1 MDGLYRVFGVMFK
14 VYSQG
19 LFLDSVSP
27 APLFSSWN
35 HLIQAGCQI
44 IQAERGFYYQLLL
57 AKKFDVIKLGR
68 LVNQVATPNRDT
80 LHAIRFLPHPEPLS
94 AEKAGKESRPPSPML
109 LVARGRC
116 IL

>member
-68 LVNQVATPNRDT
+68 LVNQVATTILLMGHLR
-80 LHAIRFLPHPEPLS
+80 
-94 AEKAGKESRPPSPML
+94 GKESLPLPLRF
-109 LVARGRC
+109 
-116 IL
+116 